1 MKPTAD
7 PPPTSR
13 PPWLP
18 RFGLAEM
25 MLAMMIFSVMGAAG
39 SYLMRAINRGDGSGR
54 PAFVIFTLAAPIA
67 LVLVLSFYRALR
79 RWLTYLNRN

>member
-1 MKPTAD
+1 MTTANASSQR
-7 PPPTSR
+7 PHR

-39 SYLMRAINRGDGSGR
+39 SYLMRAINQGTTSGR
-54 PAFVIFTLAAPIA
+54 AVFVIFTLAAPMA
-67 LVLVLSFYRALR
+67 LVMVLSFYATLK
-79 RWLTYLNRN
+79 RWLANRP

>member
-1 MKPTAD
+1 MTTSPPA
-7 PPPTSR
+7 PPPNR

-39 SYLMRAINRGDGSGR
+39 SYLMLAINKGQGR
-54 PAFVIFTLAAPIA
+54 AVFVIFTLAAPIA
-67 LVLVLSFYRALR
+67 LVLVLSFYKALR
-79 RWLTYLNRN
+79 RWLANLSRR